1 LRGRFRANGS
11 VTSLLGQKFSGR
23 SVRPLGLDTGG
34 GPNHPSGESP
44 M

>member
-11 VTSLLGQKFSGR
+11 VTSLLGQNSAGDRFALSGH
-23 SVRPLGLDTGG
+23 DTGG
-34 GPNHPSGESP
+34 GPNHPSGETP